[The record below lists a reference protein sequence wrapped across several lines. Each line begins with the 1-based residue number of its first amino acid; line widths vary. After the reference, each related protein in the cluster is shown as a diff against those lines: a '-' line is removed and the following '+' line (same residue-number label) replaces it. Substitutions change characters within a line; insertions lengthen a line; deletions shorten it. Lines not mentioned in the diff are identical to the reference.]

1 MFMRSKILIAVLT
14 LVCTLGFG
22 LPAGAITV
30 DTNAGGNTCLGIV
43 DFVLLAERT
52 IQMEGGPVQING
64 NIGVNQPKSVTGLN
78 ESIHV
83 GQFNQINGTALGDRI
98 FSGNSAS
105 HIDVVEAKVLTGL
118 GDVGTVNVPT
128 TCSFPFI
135 ADLGVLTGV
144 TGLDFSCL
152 TGVNLGAVTVA
163 DNGTAGPLAPGCY
176 TDVNVGDNA
185 TLTLAAGNFTFNT
198 VTTGIGSTLASAGTS
213 NLAVKGLFRSGAGST
228 VSGLLIRV
236 AATTG
241 EVQIGNSSTFDST
254 IFAPFTTVHIRG
266 GATYSGEIV
275 GKKIIV
281 EPSKNV
287 PPPNV
292 GCGCFDTVTK
302 AAGGATT
309 TLTGGINLLEATAFL
324 LKNDCNPAGGIAV
337 TAVTPPP
344 AATDQ
349 TVVLNT
355 AGKAGG
361 PFHVIAVFPSGTYC
375 SGDTI
380 TLP

>member
-1 MFMRSKILIAVLT
+1 
-14 LVCTLGFG
+14 LVCTFGFG

-30 DTNAGGNTCLGIV
+30 DTGVACLGVV

-52 IQMEGGPVQING
+52 IQMEGGPVNITG

-83 GQFNQINGTALGDRI
+83 GQFNQINGTALGDRV
-98 FSGNSAS
+98 FSGNAAS
-105 HIDVVEAKVLTGL
+105 HIDVVEANLLTGA
-118 GDVGTVNVPT
+118 GDVDTVNVPT
-128 TCSFPFI
+128 TCTFPFI
-135 ADLGVLTGV
+135 ADLGVTTGV

-152 TGVNLGAVTVA
+152 TGVNNGPVTVP

-176 TDVNVGDNA
+176 TDLNVGDNA
-185 TLTLAAGNFTFNT
+185 TLTLSPGTFTFKT
-198 VTTGIGSTLASAGTS
+198 VTTGIGSTLASTGTS
-213 NLAVKGLFRSGAGST
+213 NLNVKGLFKSGSGST
-228 VSGLLIRV
+228 VTGLLIRV

-254 IFAPFTTVHIRG
+254 IFAPFTNVHIRG
-266 GATYSGEIV
+266 GAEYSGEIV
-275 GKKIIV
+275 GKKIVV
-281 EPSKNV
+281 EPSKNT
-287 PPPNV
+287 PPV
-292 GCGCFDTVTK
+292 VQGCGCFETVTK
-302 AAGGATT
+302 GAGGTTT
-309 TLTGGINLLEATAFL
+309 TLSNGINLLKATAFL
-324 LKNDCNPAGGIAV
+324 LKADCNAAGGIPV

-355 AGKAGG
+355 SGIVGG
-361 PFHVIAVFPSGTYC
+361 PFHVIAVFASGTYC
-375 SGDTI
+375 SADTI

>member
-1 MFMRSKILIAVLT
+1 MSMVMRSKILIAILS

-22 LPAGAITV
+22 LPANAITV
-30 DTNAGGNTCLGIV
+30 DTGAACLGIV

-52 IQMEGGPVQING
+52 IQMEGGPVVITG

-83 GQFNQINGTALGDRI
+83 GQFNQINGTALGDRV
-98 FSGNSAS
+98 FSGNAAS
-105 HIDVVEAKVLTGL
+105 HIDVVEANLLTGA
-118 GDVGTVNVPT
+118 GDVTTVNVPT
-128 TCSFPFI
+128 TCTFPFI
-135 ADLGVLTGV
+135 ADLGVTTGV

-152 TGVNLGAVTVA
+152 TGVNNGAVTIA
-163 DNGTAGPLAPGCY
+163 DNDTSGPLAPGCY
-176 TDVNVGDNA
+176 TDLNLGDNA
-185 TLTLAAGNFTFNT
+185 TLTLAAGAFTFKT
-198 VTTGIGSTLASAGTS
+198 VTTGIGSTLQSAGTS
-213 NLAVKGLFRSGAGST
+213 NLAVKGLFRSGSGST

-241 EVQIGNSSTFDST
+241 EVQIGNNSIFDAT
-254 IFAPFTTVHIRG
+254 IFAPFTNVHIRG
-266 GATYSGEIV
+266 GAIYSGEVV

-281 EPSKNV
+281 EPSRNIT
-287 PPPNV
+287 PPQV
-292 GCGCFDTVTK
+292 GCGCFETVTK
-302 AAGGATT
+302 GAGGVTT
-309 TLTGGINLLEATAFL
+309 TLSGGINLLKATGFFL
-324 LKNDCNPAGGIAV
+324 KADCNVAGGIPV
-337 TAVTPPP
+337 TAVVPPP

-355 AGKAGG
+355 NGIVGG
-361 PFHVIAVFPSGTYC
+361 PFHVIAQFDSGTYC